1 MTNQDPNTI
10 SDEQLVKHCL
20 ADERSYQEILYRR
33 FAGKMYNVALTY
45 AKNDDEACDVL
56 QEGFINVFRKLHQ
69 FKFESPLEGWVRKII
84 VNKALEIYR
93 QKKRREEVT
102 EDYTSDLTT
111 FTETILESIN
121 AKEIVNFINELPQK
135 AAMVLKL
142 YAIEGYAHNEI
153 ADLMDIS
160 VGTSKS
166 QLNRARALLKEKIDQ
181 SNG

>member
-1 MTNQDPNTI
+1 MINQDNKI
-10 SDEQLVKHCL
+10 SEEELVKRCL
-20 ADERSYQEILYRR
+20 ADERPYQEILYRR
-33 FAGKMYNVALTY
+33 FANKMFNVALTY
-45 AKNDDEACDVL
+45 TKNDDMACDVL
-56 QEGFINVFRKLHQ
+56 QEGFINIFRKLHQ
-69 FKFESPLEGWVRKII
+69 YKFDSPLEAWIRKII

-102 EDYTSDLTT
+102 EDYTADLTS
-111 FTETILESIN
+111 FTETILDNIN
-121 AKEIVNFINELPQK
+121 AKEIINFINELPIK

-166 QLNRARALLKEKIDQ
+166 QLNRARYLLKDKISK
-181 SNG
+181 SNE

>member
-1 MTNQDPNTI
+1 MTNLDPNTI
-10 SDEQLVKHCL
+10 SDEELVKHCL

-45 AKNDDEACDVL
+45 AKNDDEACDIL
-56 QEGFINVFRKLHQ
+56 QEGFINVFRKLNQ